1 MEEHKVVILGSGIA
15 GMTAGIYLKR
25 GGLDVLVV
33 EDNIPGGVLNEI
45 PSIENY
51 PGYEEISGPD
61 LAMNIYNQLTKLGVK
76 ILNKKITSIDLNNKI
91 INNNI
96 KYEYLVIATGR
107 KSKMLSLEHEKE
119 LLGKGISTC
128 ALCDGF
134 FYKDKKVAV
143 VGGGSSSLTEALYL
157 SKICKEVII
166 IHRRD
171 KLTSDKYLIDKVNST
186 KNIKVLYNSNITKYN
201 QNNNKL
207 TSVII
212 NNKDN
217 LEVEGVFLA
226 IGSTPNSEIFN
237 VNKDNNYIIVD
248 SNYMT
253 NIDKVYAI
261 GDVIKKDYYQ
271 LSTAASDAVVAAS
284 NCFLAKNPIT
294 NGGADC

>member
-33 EDNIPGGVLNEI
+33 EDNIPGGILNEI

-107 KSKMLSLEHEKE
+107 KSRMLSLEHEKE

-171 KLTSDKYLIDKVNST
+171 KLTADKYLIDKVNST

-207 TSVII
+207 TSVTI

-284 NCFLAKNPIT
+284 NIIKRENKNS
-294 NGGADC
+294 

>member
-107 KSKMLSLEHEKE
+107 KSRMLSLEHEKE
-119 LLGKGISTC
+119 LLGKVISKC

-171 KLTSDKYLIDKVNST
+171 KLTADKYLIDKVNST

-271 LSTAASDAVVAAS
+271 LSTASSDAVVAAS
-284 NCFLAKNPIT
+284 NIIKRENKNS
-294 NGGADC
+294 

>member
-107 KSKMLSLEHEKE
+107 KSRMLSLKHEKE

-171 KLTSDKYLIDKVNST
+171 KLTADKYLIDKVNST
-186 KNIKVLYNSNITKYN
+186 KNIKVLYNSYITKYN

-271 LSTAASDAVVAAS
+271 LSTASSDAVVAAS
-284 NCFLAKNPIT
+284 NIIKRENKNS
-294 NGGADC
+294 

>member
-107 KSKMLSLEHEKE
+107 KSRMLSLEHEKE

-217 LEVEGVFLA
+217 LEVEGIFLA

-271 LSTAASDAVVAAS
+271 LSTASSDAVVAAS
-284 NCFLAKNPIT
+284 NIIKRENKNS
-294 NGGADC
+294 

>member
-207 TSVII
+207 TTVII

-226 IGSTPNSEIFN
+226 IGSIPNSEIFN

-284 NCFLAKNPIT
+284 NIIKRENKNS
-294 NGGADC
+294 

>member
-107 KSKMLSLEHEKE
+107 KSRMLSLEHEKE

-134 FYKDKKVAV
+134 FYKDKVVAV

-171 KLTSDKYLIDKVNST
+171 KLTADKYLIDKVNST

-271 LSTAASDAVVAAS
+271 LSTASSDAVVAAS
-284 NCFLAKNPIT
+284 NIIKREN
-294 NGGADC
+294 NNS

>member
-107 KSKMLSLEHEKE
+107 KSRMLSLEREKE

-171 KLTSDKYLIDKVNST
+171 KLTADKYLIDKVNST

-207 TSVII
+207 TSVTI

-226 IGSTPNSEIFN
+226 IGSTPNSEMFN

-271 LSTAASDAVVAAS
+271 LSTASSDAVVAAS
-284 NCFLAKNPIT
+284 NIIKRENKNS
-294 NGGADC
+294 

>member
-96 KYEYLVIATGR
+96 KYEYIVIATGR
-107 KSKMLSLEHEKE
+107 KSRMLSLEHEKE

-157 SKICKEVII
+157 SKICKEVTI

-284 NCFLAKNPIT
+284 NIIKRENKNS
-294 NGGADC
+294 

>member
-15 GMTAGIYLKR
+15 GMTAGISLKR

-107 KSKMLSLEHEKE
+107 KSRMLSLEHEKE

-171 KLTSDKYLIDKVNST
+171 KLTSDKYLIDKVKST

-212 NNKDN
+212 NNKDK

-284 NCFLAKNPIT
+284 NIIKRENKNS
-294 NGGADC
+294 

>member
-33 EDNIPGGVLNEI
+33 EDNIPGGILNEI

-76 ILNKKITSIDLNNKI
+76 ILNKKITNIDLNNKI

-107 KSKMLSLEHEKE
+107 KSRMLSLEHEKE

-171 KLTSDKYLIDKVNST
+171 KLTADKYLIDKVNST

-271 LSTAASDAVVAAS
+271 LSTAASDAIVAAS
-284 NCFLAKNPIT
+284 NIIKRENKNS
-294 NGGADC
+294 

>member
-25 GGLDVLVV
+25 GGLDVIIV

-107 KSKMLSLEHEKE
+107 KSRMLSLEHEKE

-171 KLTSDKYLIDKVNST
+171 KLTADKYLIDKVNST

-271 LSTAASDAVVAAS
+271 LSTAASDAIVAAS
-284 NCFLAKNPIT
+284 NIIKRENKNL
-294 NGGADC
+294 

>member
-107 KSKMLSLEHEKE
+107 KSRMLSLEHEKE

-171 KLTSDKYLIDKVNST
+171 KLTADKYLIDKVNST

-207 TSVII
+207 TSVTIK
-212 NNKDN
+212 NKDN

-226 IGSTPNSEIFN
+226 IGSTPNSEMFN

-271 LSTAASDAVVAAS
+271 LSTASSDAVVAAS
-284 NCFLAKNPIT
+284 NIIKRENKNS
-294 NGGADC
+294 

>member
-61 LAMNIYNQLTKLGVK
+61 LDMNIYNQLTKLGVK

-284 NCFLAKNPIT
+284 NIIKRENKNS
-294 NGGADC
+294 

>member
-76 ILNKKITSIDLNNKI
+76 ILNKKITSIDLDNKI

-107 KSKMLSLEHEKE
+107 KSRMLSLEHEKE

-271 LSTAASDAVVAAS
+271 LSTASSDAVVAAS
-284 NCFLAKNPIT
+284 NIIKRENKNS
-294 NGGADC
+294 

>member
-76 ILNKKITSIDLNNKI
+76 ILNKKITSIDLDNKI

-107 KSKMLSLEHEKE
+107 KSRMLSLEHEKE

-207 TSVII
+207 TSVTI

-271 LSTAASDAVVAAS
+271 LSTASSDAVVAAS
-284 NCFLAKNPIT
+284 NIIKREN
-294 NGGADC
+294 NNS

>member
-51 PGYEEISGPD
+51 PGSEEISGPD

-107 KSKMLSLEHEKE
+107 KSRMLSLEHEKE

-171 KLTSDKYLIDKVNST
+171 KLTADKYLIDKVNST
-186 KNIKVLYNSNITKYN
+186 KNIKVLNNSNITKYN

-207 TSVII
+207 TSVTI

-284 NCFLAKNPIT
+284 NIIKRENKNS
-294 NGGADC
+294 

>member
-25 GGLDVLVV
+25 GGLDVIIV

-76 ILNKKITSIDLNNKI
+76 ILNKKITSIDLDNKI

-107 KSKMLSLEHEKE
+107 KSRMLSLEHEKE

-284 NCFLAKNPIT
+284 NIIKRENKNS
-294 NGGADC
+294 

>member
-61 LAMNIYNQLTKLGVK
+61 LAMNIYNQLIKLGVK
-76 ILNKKITSIDLNNKI
+76 ILNKKITSIDLDNKI

-107 KSKMLSLEHEKE
+107 KSRMLSLEHEKE

-271 LSTAASDAVVAAS
+271 LSTASSDAVVAAS
-284 NCFLAKNPIT
+284 NIIKRENKNS
-294 NGGADC
+294 

>member
-76 ILNKKITSIDLNNKI
+76 ILNKKITSIDLNDKI

-107 KSKMLSLEHEKE
+107 KSRMLSLEHEKE

-201 QNNNKL
+201 QNNSKL

-271 LSTAASDAVVAAS
+271 LSTASSDAVVAAS
-284 NCFLAKNPIT
+284 NIIKREN
-294 NGGADC
+294 NNS

>member
-107 KSKMLSLEHEKE
+107 KSRMLSLEHEKE

-171 KLTSDKYLIDKVNST
+171 KLTADKYLIDKVNST

-207 TSVII
+207 TSVTI
-212 NNKDN
+212 NNKYN

-226 IGSTPNSEIFN
+226 IGSTPNSEMFN

-271 LSTAASDAVVAAS
+271 LSTASSDAVVAAS
-284 NCFLAKNPIT
+284 NIIKRENKNS
-294 NGGADC
+294 

>member
-61 LAMNIYNQLTKLGVK
+61 LAINIYNQLTKLGVK

-107 KSKMLSLEHEKE
+107 KSRMLSLEHEKE

-143 VGGGSSSLTEALYL
+143 VGGGSSSLTEALYI

-171 KLTSDKYLIDKVNST
+171 KLTADKYLIDKVNST

-207 TSVII
+207 TSVTI

-284 NCFLAKNPIT
+284 NIIKRENKNS
-294 NGGADC
+294 

>member
-271 LSTAASDAVVAAS
+271 LSTAASDAVVASS
-284 NCFLAKNPIT
+284 NIIKRENKSS
-294 NGGADC
+294 

>member
-33 EDNIPGGVLNEI
+33 EDSIPGGILNEI

-107 KSKMLSLEHEKE
+107 KSRMLSLEHEKE

-171 KLTSDKYLIDKVNST
+171 KLTADKYLIDKVNST

-284 NCFLAKNPIT
+284 NIIKRENKNS
-294 NGGADC
+294 

>member
-25 GGLDVLVV
+25 GGLAVLVV

-107 KSKMLSLEHEKE
+107 KSRMLSLEHEKE

-171 KLTSDKYLIDKVNST
+171 KLTADKYLIDKVNST

-207 TSVII
+207 TSIII

-271 LSTAASDAVVAAS
+271 LSTAASDAIVAAS
-284 NCFLAKNPIT
+284 NIIKRENKNS
-294 NGGADC
+294 

>member
-25 GGLDVLVV
+25 GGLDVIIV

-107 KSKMLSLEHEKE
+107 KSRMLSLEHEKE

-261 GDVIKKDYYQ
+261 RDVIKKDYYQ

-284 NCFLAKNPIT
+284 NIIKRENKNS
-294 NGGADC
+294 

>member
-25 GGLDVLVV
+25 GGLDVIVV

-107 KSKMLSLEHEKE
+107 KSRMLSLEHEKE

-271 LSTAASDAVVAAS
+271 LSTAASDAIVAAS
-284 NCFLAKNPIT
+284 NIIKRENKNS
-294 NGGADC
+294 

>member
-107 KSKMLSLEHEKE
+107 KSRMLSLEREKE

-171 KLTSDKYLIDKVNST
+171 KLTADKYLIDKVNST

-207 TSVII
+207 TSVTI

-271 LSTAASDAVVAAS
+271 LSTASSDAVVAAS
-284 NCFLAKNPIT
+284 NIIKRENKNS
-294 NGGADC
+294 